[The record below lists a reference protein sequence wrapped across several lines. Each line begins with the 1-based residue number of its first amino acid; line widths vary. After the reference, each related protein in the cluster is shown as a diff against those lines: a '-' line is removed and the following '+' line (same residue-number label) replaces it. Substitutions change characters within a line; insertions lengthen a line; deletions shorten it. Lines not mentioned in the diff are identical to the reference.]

1 MIFIPLYVFC
11 TSPETSAAPTPETSQ
26 SQENLQD
33 SVKFGQV
40 TTCSR
45 CLLEAEKKEYIN
57 GSPSDPKSE
66 DYATTEG
73 PPMPHLV
80 IQTTSVSSDTGK
92 GTERQP
98 EKEDE
103 AVVQSTLK
111 GATKSSRETAVS
123 VSMLKPAE
131 WCLTQELR
139 ESKQDSASVL
149 QDRFNHNCQS
159 GKLKEMDHKVPI
171 GKRFHCCRHEL
182 SVVAIDLA
190 DVVVVVVVL
199 LLD

>member
-1 MIFIPLYVFC
+1 M
-11 TSPETSAAPTPETSQ
+11 
-26 SQENLQD
+26 QD

-45 CLLEAEKKEYIN
+45 CLLKAEKKEYIN
-57 GSPSDPKSE
+57 GSTNDLKSE

-73 PPMPHLV
+73 LPMPHLV
-80 IQTTSVSSDTGK
+80 IETTSVSSDTGK
-92 GTERQP
+92 VTERQP

-111 GATKSSRETAVS
+111 EATKKSRETAVS
-123 VSMLKPAE
+123 VSMLRPAE

-139 ESKQDSASVL
+139 ESKQDSTSVL
-149 QDRFNHNCQS
+149 QDRSNHKCQS
-159 GKLKEMDHKVPI
+159 GKLKEMDQKVPI

-182 SVVAIDLA
+182 SVVVIDLA
-190 DVVVVVVVL
+190 AVVVVL
-199 LLD
+199 HLD